1 VLRNGARAAN
11 RVLDDAAAA
20 SSENAARRAA
30 SRSIE
35 GRDVRPVAKS
45 LRSAL
50 KDGDE
55 ERALFLSGAVASFQ
69 PSSHKSPEEAPS
81 ASSSSSKDAGSLK
94 ARVREAA
101 ALPRLGPGEVRRRS
115 VDGEVVDGEVA
126 DGACSFD
133 DSSESVNDGE
143 GSEWDCEADVERS
156 GGRGISSPV
165 R

>member
-1 VLRNGARAAN
+1 MLRNGARAAN
-11 RVLDDAAAA
+11 RVLDDGGAA

-35 GRDVRPVAKS
+35 GRDVRPVVKS

-55 ERALFLSGAVASFQ
+55 ERALFLSGAVASSQ
-69 PSSHKSPEEAPS
+69 SSSHKSPEEAPS

-101 ALPRLGPGEVRRRS
+101 VLPRLEPGEVGRRS
-115 VDGEVVDGEVA
+115 VDGEVV

-133 DSSESVNDGE
+133 DSSESSNDDE
-143 GSEWDCEADVERS
+143 VSE
-156 GGRGISSPV
+156 
-165 R
+165 